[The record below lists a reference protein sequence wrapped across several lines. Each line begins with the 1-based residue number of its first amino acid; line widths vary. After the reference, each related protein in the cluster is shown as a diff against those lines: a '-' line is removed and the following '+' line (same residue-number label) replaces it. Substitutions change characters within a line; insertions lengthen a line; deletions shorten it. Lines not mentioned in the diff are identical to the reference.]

1 MDEKKELTTIMECSS
16 SYLLNDKEGNE
27 IEKGDGEA
35 KLDEENLSIISKFS
49 EAFLIHFRDI
59 LEISESDYKLNCRL
73 SSKEELII
81 YNLGYH
87 HEDFLRVFIKLRNQL
102 LLKDMLMDETLR
114 KSGTEAEYVQMNEL
128 GKVIQKGKCKP
139 KLYETALIMI
149 SDSREPI
156 RIPYSDISEIKAEDF
171 MLTIK
176 TDFNDQ
182 FIFSKMGRQFDSFV
196 KTLSELISELSLKAQ
211 ASLKELLP
219 NANSS
224 IIRKAAKFMKEGK
237 AAKRSDLETVSPDLW
252 VELEKK
258 LKMAGVK
265 AEYDFLKSYAQKDKM
280 CIGLKRGLLGDLTG
294 EYIWFLIPIYSTDSK
309 AFGNAIAIEA
319 ISSDGGGKATYFFRI
334 VSRNGYTNMKDLDV
348 FHLKVDDY
356 IKKMNRCMLA
366 INFRRE
372 PIYIPKERLEEPQY
386 QKYQIAISKIPE
398 LRILIELFIGR
409 VIHSSFEQWKA
420 DVTDL
425 LTFNVESTDDEV
437 RWKKGENFEQE

>member
-149 SDSREPI
+149 SDHL
-156 RIPYSDISEIKAEDF
+156 Y
-171 MLTIK
+171 
-176 TDFNDQ
+176 
-182 FIFSKMGRQFDSFV
+182 
-196 KTLSELISELSLKAQ
+196 LSL
-211 ASLKELLP
+211 S
-219 NANSS
+219 N
-224 IIRKAAKFMKEGK
+224 
-237 AAKRSDLETVSPDLW
+237 
-252 VELEKK
+252 
-258 LKMAGVK
+258 
-265 AEYDFLKSYAQKDKM
+265 
-280 CIGLKRGLLGDLTG
+280 
-294 EYIWFLIPIYSTDSK
+294 
-309 AFGNAIAIEA
+309 
-319 ISSDGGGKATYFFRI
+319 
-334 VSRNGYTNMKDLDV
+334 
-348 FHLKVDDY
+348 
-356 IKKMNRCMLA
+356 
-366 INFRRE
+366 
-372 PIYIPKERLEEPQY
+372 
-386 QKYQIAISKIPE
+386 
-398 LRILIELFIGR
+398 
-409 VIHSSFEQWKA
+409 
-420 DVTDL
+420 
-425 LTFNVESTDDEV
+425 
-437 RWKKGENFEQE
+437 